1 MTSFGRTILLR
12 LDRMFLYSI
21 EEIQIVIPRQI
32 FFHKIASMCVPAW
45 IVCTFW
51 LGLSATKPSA
61 ALSSLKDD
69 GDLTLFQK
77 ALVESNGS
85 VIDTELTAAK
95 FLSIVAKG
103 EADESEFVKWIAD
116 LGSESYRIRE
126 NAESRL
132 YSIPILPE
140 KYRDLARNGSDPEIQ
155 FRLTAIFK
163 NRQNRVDKL
172 LIAAIKTAANAKLDS
187 TLDDL
192 LFLYESTTDVI
203 VARELRSAILS
214 VTRLEQQNKMI
225 NLVHSERK
233 EMRLLG
239 ANVLCKLNVSELSE
253 KLSPLLNDREDSV
266 RFDVARWLI
275 EREYKVALK
284 TFCELITSP
293 STSIGFRS
301 ERVLSAVTGEDFGRV
316 SFSMPKQNSQLQA
329 KWLSWCDG
337 NADSIRLRLPLKA
350 IGKMNGHTLIAINQN
365 LVIEL
370 NAEQKEVN
378 RISVDKV
385 LGAEM
390 TIDGNYLLFS
400 YQLQWV
406 REVTRKGE
414 IVWQINGPKF
424 NNAMALL
431 NGNVLVTIGTENL
444 VREIDPRTK
453 KTVWECKVDWWAN
466 DAFRLENG
474 NTLVGGKGGVVEI
487 APDKTVVWS
496 YKNESPNTIV
506 VAKPAGTAGFLIG
519 WTDGRVKVLTRDKT
533 SVWEYKS
540 DSKLSDV
547 FRDDEGS
554 TFVVADKE
562 ILQLDVEKKIVWRY
576 PKKTGTGTIRR

>member
-1 MTSFGRTILLR
+1 M
-12 LDRMFLYSI
+12 
-21 EEIQIVIPRQI
+21 IPRRLFLQ
-32 FFHKIASMCVPAW
+32 KIASLCVPAW
-45 IVCTFW
+45 MVCAIW
-51 LGLSATKPSA
+51 LGLSETKPA
-61 ALSSLKDD
+61 VALSRMIDD
-69 GDLTLFQK
+69 DDLTLFQK
-77 ALVESNGS
+77 ALGEATGS

-95 FLSIVAKG
+95 FLSIVSKG

-116 LGSESYRIRE
+116 LGSESYQVRE

-140 KYRDLARNGSDPEIQ
+140 KYRDLARNNSDPEIQ

-192 LFLYESTTDVI
+192 LFLYESTTDSI
-203 VARELRSAILS
+203 VARELRLAILS

-225 NLVHSERK
+225 NLIHSEKK
-233 EMRLLG
+233 EMRILG

-275 EREYKVALK
+275 EREHKVALK
-284 TFCELITSP
+284 TFCELITSQ
-293 STSIGFRS
+293 SKSIGFRS
-301 ERVLSAVTGEDFGRV
+301 ERILSAVTGEDFGRV
-316 SFSMPKQNSQLQA
+316 SFSMPKQNSQLQT

-337 NADSIRLRLPLKA
+337 NADSIPLRLPLKPT
-350 IGKMNGHTLIAINQN
+350 GKMNGHTLIAINQN

-370 NAEQKEVN
+370 NAEHKEVN

-400 YQLQWV
+400 YQSQWL
-406 REVTRKGE
+406 REMTRKGE
-414 IVWQINGPKF
+414 IVWEITGPKF

-431 NGNVLVTIGTENL
+431 NGNVLVTIGSEKL

-496 YKNESPNTIV
+496 YKNEFPITIV
-506 VAKPAGTAGFLIG
+506 VAKPTGNMGFLVG
-519 WTDGRVKVLTRDKT
+519 WTDGTAKVLTRDKT
-533 SVWEYKS
+533 SVWEYKCE
-540 DSKLSDV
+540 SKLSDV

-562 ILQLDVEKKIVWRY
+562 IFQLGLNKKIVWRY